1 MRRLF
6 VFRPQPAADQTV
18 ERALSMGVDAVALPL
33 FELEPVKWTAPDCR
47 DFDGILLTSANAVN
61 MAGAEMERLRGLP
74 VHAVGEAT
82 ALAAEVAGFGVAARG
97 DGGVD
102 DLLKSIEPDTR
113 LLHLCGEDRR
123 TPQAPSQAIRRVT
136 VYRAKPLPNVAGL
149 EQLQGQVAVLHSP
162 RAARRLAELVD
173 AAERANVI
181 LAAISKAAAEAA
193 GAGWEGIRVASTP
206 TDAALLALAARL
218 CET

>member
-6 VFRPQPAADQTV
+6 VFRPQPAAGQTV
-18 ERALSMGVDAVALPL
+18 ERAIALGLEAVALPL
-33 FELEPVKWTAPDCR
+33 FELEPVGWTAPDCR
-47 DFDGILLTSANAVN
+47 EFDGILLTSANAVN
-61 MAGAEMERLRGLP
+61 MAGPEMERLRGLP

-97 DGGVD
+97 GGGVD
-102 DLLKSIEPDTR
+102 DLLRSIEPGAR
-113 LLHLCGEDRR
+113 LLHLCGEDRL
-123 TPQAPSQAIRRVT
+123 TPEASSQSITRLT
-136 VYRAKPLPNVAGL
+136 VYRAKALPKVAGL
-149 EQLQGQVAVLHSP
+149 EQLAGQVAVLHSP

-173 AAERANVI
+173 AADRADVM
-181 LAAISKAAAEAA
+181 LAVISKAAGQAA
-193 GAGWEGIRVASTP
+193 GAGWKGVRVAGTP